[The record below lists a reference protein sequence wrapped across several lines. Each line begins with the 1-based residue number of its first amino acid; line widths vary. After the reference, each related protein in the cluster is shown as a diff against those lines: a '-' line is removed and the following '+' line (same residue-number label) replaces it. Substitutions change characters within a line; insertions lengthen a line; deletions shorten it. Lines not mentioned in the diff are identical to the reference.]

1 MWLWD
6 VGEPAF
12 IPSVAVPVPGQR
24 CPGWE
29 SEAGGWALRSPAFCY
44 LVPRRL
50 FVGVKGSNRGL
61 SLLMSVSFR
70 FQDREGPPR

>member
-6 VGEPAF
+6 VREPAF

-29 SEAGGWALRSPAFCY
+29 SEAGGWALQSPAFCY

-50 FVGVKGSNRGL
+50 FVGVKSSNRGL

-70 FQDREGPPR
+70 FQDRAAPVK